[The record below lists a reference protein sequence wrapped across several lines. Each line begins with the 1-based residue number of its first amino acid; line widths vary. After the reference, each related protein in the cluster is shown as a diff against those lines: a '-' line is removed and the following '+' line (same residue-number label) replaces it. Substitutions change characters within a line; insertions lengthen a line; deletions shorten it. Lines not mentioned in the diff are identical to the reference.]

1 MAIRKLVC
9 MRNLDTSLIKKMET
23 GSRNLLALSNKTAII
38 FTCVILF
45 FTGILLPNYSY
56 AQPAVTLSYS
66 YENVSRNNGGGT
78 LENGD
83 IIEVHALM
91 YIQKKTTK
99 NIYYIDTIRQGTQFI
114 NGSLKIVTNEGL
126 LFDGP
131 YTDASN
137 DDKGVYDISGGF
149 SRIRV
154 NFPSGGGNARSGGNL
169 TSTSGG
175 GSITPGTT
183 LPKFYGGSLFMVA
196 YQLKITANY
205 GDTVNLSGNYYFDTS
220 GTNRSYHFIYPG
232 IKVIQNSGLCANFSS
247 ASFTA
252 DSSFGSGNVQ
262 NRTLPAIVPGYNKVL
277 LNANDPGDGNYAIA
291 NNTSPTQ
298 KTINTGAATGNP
310 DRVFGVWDIIGDHTG
325 AANPSVGNPPT
336 AKNANGGYMLVVN
349 AAFPTGEAF
358 RQTISDLCPNTNYE
372 FSAWVRNICGYCG
385 IDQNS
390 KSTNKPGVLPNLT
403 FAVNDIDY
411 YTTGDISWDQ
421 EWKKRGFL
429 YKTGANETSFTISI
443 RNNAPGGGGN
453 DWVLDDI
460 KLATCYPNLIMN
472 PNDTAAACSGSPISV
487 TDTVKS
493 YFNNY
498 NFYRW
503 EKSSD
508 GIDWIPLTTGNTK
521 TPVLQNGLYLY
532 YVDTVF
538 KPNQMDSGTFLRL
551 KVATSLEN
559 LTDGKCAVNNSQKVF
574 LKVYNPKTCPV
585 LETRIVNFN
594 GAIINDRSLLKWTSQ
609 NEAGIKEYAIEKSID
624 GIHFFSIGKV
634 PAINGTTEANYT
646 LTDPQ
651 SISNTAYYRLKL
663 ITADYS
669 NNKYSKIITLYNR
682 NAAFKITAVNPFKN
696 VLKLDVFLPSQGNIE
711 FNLCDIYGNVV
722 NRKIV
727 QMQKGNSQLS
737 FDNVYNLPAGI
748 YILRA
753 VFNGTVL
760 QNKLIKT
767 N

>member
-1 MAIRKLVC
+1 
-9 MRNLDTSLIKKMET
+9 MRNTYTSRM
-23 GSRNLLALSNKTAII
+23 NKII
-38 FTCVILF
+38 FHAPLPKFSGKSLFVLAGLFLF
-45 FTGILLPNYSY
+45 FTGILFPFFSF

-66 YENVSRNNGGGT
+66 YENITRNNGGGT
-78 LENGD
+78 LEKGD

-99 NIYYIDTIRQGTQFI
+99 NIYYLDTIRQGTQFVS
-114 NGSLKIVTNEGL
+114 GSLKIVTNEGIN
-126 LFDGP
+126 FAGP
-131 YTDASN
+131 YTDASDN
-137 DDKGVYDISGGF
+137 DLGVYDASGGT

-154 NFPSGGGNARSGGNL
+154 NFGSGAAKAQSGGNL
-169 TSTSGG
+169 TATTGG
-175 GSITPGTT
+175 GSVTPGTT
-183 LPKFYGGSLFMVA
+183 LPKFYSGSLFMVA
-196 YQLKITANY
+196 YQLKITANF
-205 GDTVNLSGNYYFDTS
+205 GDTIYLTGNYNFDTTTS
-220 GTNRSYHFIYPG
+220 GPAKNNTFHFEYPG
-232 IKVIQNSGLCANFSS
+232 IKIIQNSGLCTNFSS

-252 DSSFGSGNVQ
+252 DSSFGSGNTQ
-262 NRTLPAIVPGYNKVL
+262 NRALPAIVPGYNKVNL
-277 LNANDPGDGNYAIA
+277 AANDPGDGNYAIA

-298 KTINTGAATGNP
+298 KTINTGPATGNA

-325 AANPSVGNPPT
+325 AVDPNLGNPPT
-336 AKNANGGYMLVVN
+336 AKNATGGYMLVVN

-390 KSTNKPGVLPNLT
+390 KGTNQPGVLPNLT
-403 FAVNDIDY
+403 FAVNDVDY
-411 YTTGDISWDQ
+411 YTTGDIPWDKT
-421 EWKKRGFL
+421 WKKRGFM
-429 YKTGANETSFTISI
+429 YKTGPNETSFTISI

-472 PNDTAAACSGSPISV
+472 PNDTASACSGSPISI

-503 EKSSD
+503 EKSTD
-508 GIDWIPLTTGNTK
+508 GINWIPLTTGNTK

-532 YVDTVF
+532 YVDTVIN
-538 KPNQMDSGTFLRL
+538 PSQVDSGTFLRL
-551 KVATSLEN
+551 KVATSLDN

-574 LKVYNPKTCPV
+574 LKVYTPKSCPLLDTRV
-585 LETRIVNFN
+585 LNF
-594 GAIINDRSLLKWTSQ
+594 GAALIGDRSLLKWSSQ
-609 NEAGIKEYAIEKSID
+609 NEEGLLEYEIEKSTD
-624 GIHFFSIGKV
+624 GIYFYNIGKV
-634 PAINGTTEANYT
+634 AARRLNDARYSFQ
-646 LTDPQ
+646 DPDG
-651 SISNTAYYRLKL
+651 ISNTVYYRLKL
-663 ITADYS
+663 IKTDKS
-669 NNKYSKIITLYNR
+669 SIQYSKIISLYNR
-682 NAAFKITAVNPFKN
+682 NSTFKITAVNPFKN
-696 VLKLDVFLPSQGNIE
+696 ILKLEAFLPAQGNVE

-722 NRKIV
+722 YKKML
-727 QMQKGNSQLS
+727 QLEKGNSQFS

-753 VFNGTVL
+753 AYNGSVS